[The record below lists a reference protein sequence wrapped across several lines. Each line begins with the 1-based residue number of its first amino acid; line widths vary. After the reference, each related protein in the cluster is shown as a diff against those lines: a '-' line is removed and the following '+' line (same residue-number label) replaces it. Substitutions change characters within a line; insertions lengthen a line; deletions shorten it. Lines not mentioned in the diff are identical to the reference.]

1 MLLGAGVATGGSDQ
15 RLVDEARKLARGVHQ
30 AFVLALERLL
40 RSVRDVDSMRA
51 GEHRSLNLA
60 IASVSAMAEQ

>member
-1 MLLGAGVATGGSDQ
+1 MGAGVATGGSVDQ
-15 RLVDEARKLARGVHQ
+15 RPVDEARQLARCVHQ

-40 RSVRDVDSMRA
+40 RSVRDVDRMGA

-60 IASVSAMAEQ
+60 IASVTAMVEQ